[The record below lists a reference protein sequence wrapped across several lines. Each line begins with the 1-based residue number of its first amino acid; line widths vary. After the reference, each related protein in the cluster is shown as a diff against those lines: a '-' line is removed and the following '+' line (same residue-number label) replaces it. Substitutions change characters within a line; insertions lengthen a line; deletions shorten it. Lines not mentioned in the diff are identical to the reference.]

1 MRTLVLSDIHGNLA
15 ALSVVAREPYDAV
28 ICLGDIV
35 GYGPAP
41 AACVR
46 WIRESATWVIQGN
59 HDRAAAENV
68 PPLCRPDFAWL
79 AEAVAP
85 LTRSQLGMSDLN
97 YLRSLPHWAIRDL
110 GGVRVACFHAKP
122 SDPLY
127 GYLPPNR
134 DMWARELE
142 KVDAELVFV
151 GHTHL
156 PLDLTIGNQRLV
168 NPGSVGQP
176 KDGDPRAAFAVF
188 ADGEVELK
196 RASYP
201 VEKTIAAFAGSNVDA
216 RAIDVLGEMLRKGT
230 PPRMTEL

>member
-1 MRTLVLSDIHGNLA
+1 
-15 ALSVVAREPYDAV
+15 
-28 ICLGDIV
+28 
-35 GYGPAP
+35 
-41 AACVR
+41 
-46 WIRESATWVIQGN
+46 
-59 HDRAAAENV
+59 
-68 PPLCRPDFAWL
+68 
-79 AEAVAP
+79 
-85 LTRSQLGMSDLN
+85 
-97 YLRSLPHWAIRDL
+97 
-110 GGVRVACFHAKP
+110 
-122 SDPLY
+122 
-127 GYLPPNR
+127 
-134 DMWARELE
+134 MWARELE